1 MTPIDEIKNRLD
13 VVEVVQGYIRLK
25 KAGKDYKALCPFH
38 KEKNPSFFV
47 SPSKQIWHCFSC
59 SFGGDIFTFVQKIEG
74 VEFPD
79 ALRILAR
86 KAGVILKREDPKI
99 RSKRNILYEICEE
112 ASNFFQEQLGKSKPV
127 QDYLR
132 NRGLEQKTI
141 KDFHIGFAPA
151 SWEALYNHL
160 SELGF
165 KPDDIEKAGLLVKK
179 ERTPAVAGQAAKY
192 YDRFRNRIIFPI
204 FDLNSQIVG
213 FSGRIY
219 EVPRPSA
226 GTPVRAADLGGD
238 VAKYINTPE
247 TLIYNK
253 SRNIYGLDKAK
264 LYIRKSEECVLVEG
278 QFDVIMAHQA
288 GSTNTVAISGTALT
302 LDHLRI
308 LKRYNENL
316 VFSFDADTGGEAAT
330 KKAISLAQ
338 QFEFNIKVALLPG
351 PPAGGKDPAEIIKQD
366 SKKWQSI
373 LNKAKPIMEFYFEST
388 FAKYSKTL
396 SVDDKREIAKELLYP
411 IKNIANTVEQAH
423 WLQVLAAKLKV
434 EERALTEALRRIK
447 AREAGE
453 EIFSLP
459 AVSQRSRIADLE
471 EHVLGLVLKYP
482 KHQSH
487 LIKNFKENLFTKAE
501 LRKVFHNLKSKNKP
515 PSEEKYLINYLTFK
529 AEHCDIEEKDVL
541 DEIDSCIKE
550 LKANKI
556 KEEMKEISLELK
568 ELENQPKADPP
579 KARKLTQKFSKLAE
593 ELNKLN

>member
-13 VVEVVQGYIRLK
+13 IVEVVQGYIRLK

-59 SFGGDIFTFVQKIEG
+59 NFGGDMFTFVMKIEG
-74 VEFPD
+74 VEFAD
-79 ALRILAR
+79 ALRTLAK
-86 KAGVILKREDPKI
+86 KAGVVLKREDPKI

-112 ASNFFQEQLGKSKPV
+112 ASNFFQEQLGKSKPA
-127 QDYLR
+127 QDYLK

-141 KDFHIGFAPA
+141 KDFRIGFVPA
-151 SWEALYNHL
+151 SWDVLYNHL

-179 ERTPAVAGQAAKY
+179 EGTTKY

-213 FSGRIY
+213 FSGRIFE
-219 EVPRPSA
+219 EVPTPTSSRVEDPRPQ
-226 GTPVRAADLGGD
+226 ADLGVGS
-238 VAKYINTPE
+238 KYINTPE

-253 SRNIYGLDKAK
+253 SRDIYGLDKAK
-264 LYIRKSEECVLVEG
+264 LNIRKSQECVLVEG

-288 GSTNTVAISGTALT
+288 GSKNTVAISGTALT

-330 KKAISLAQ
+330 KRAIASAQ
-338 QFEFNIKVALLPG
+338 QLEFNIKVALLPG
-351 PPAGGKDPAEIIKQD
+351 PLAGGKDPAEIIKQD

-373 LNKAKPIMEFYFEST
+373 LDKAKPIMEFYFEST
-388 FAKYSKTL
+388 FAKYPKTL

-447 AREAGE
+447 VREAGE
-453 EIFSLP
+453 EIFSTP
-459 AVSQRSRIADLE
+459 VVSQRSRIADLE
-471 EHVLGLVLKYP
+471 EHVLGLVLKYS
-482 KHQSH
+482 KHQNH

-515 PSEEKYLINYLTFK
+515 SSEEKYLINYLIFK
-529 AEHCDIEEKDVL
+529 AEHCDIEERDVL
-541 DEIDSCIKE
+541 NEIDSCIRE

-556 KEEMKEISLELK
+556 KEEMKEISLDIKEAEQKKDEAKLK
-568 ELENQPKADPP
+568 
-579 KARKLTQKFSKLAE
+579 KLTQKFSKLAE